1 MDITTSKN
9 IAFSLFTFAPV
20 LIFTSLFIVFIFI
33 RSLFN
38 KKTVNYFIIYK
49 QCFLAMFYQFL
60 LLASTTLIFY
70 LFYLYGAIKFIP
82 LIVFLPLSTII
93 SIVLF
98 LMFYLKKSGEIYT

>member
-9 IAFSLFTFAPV
+9 IAFSLFTFSPV
-20 LIFTSLFIVFIFI
+20 LIFTSFFVVFIFI

-49 QCFLAMFYQFL
+49 QCFLAMFYQFVL
-60 LLASTTLIFY
+60 LGVTIFIFY

-82 LIVFLPLSTII
+82 LILFLPVSTVI
-93 SIVLF
+93 SILLF
-98 LMFYLKKSGEIYT
+98 LRFYFKRLGEIYT